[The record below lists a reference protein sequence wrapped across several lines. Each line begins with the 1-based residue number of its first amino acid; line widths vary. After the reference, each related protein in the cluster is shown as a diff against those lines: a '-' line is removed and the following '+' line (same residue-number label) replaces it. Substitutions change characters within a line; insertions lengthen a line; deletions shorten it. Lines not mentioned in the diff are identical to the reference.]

1 MEVGRGRLGL
11 VRIRKVRLGW
21 VEFGLVDLCFVRVR
35 WARFRYYQKDNRC
48 IVSF

>member
-21 VEFGLVDLCFVRVR
+21 VEFGLVDLSFVRVR
-35 WARFRYYQKDNRC
+35 WFRYYQKENRC